1 MSDEFEN
8 NDRPYEGQD
17 GLTEQFD
24 DAPQDVSDADGASV
38 EQGDASDYSYDDEPY
53 DDDGQY
59 DGDSG
64 DAYYDDAPKQPAK
77 MKREW
82 ANSITTN
89 KKVKR
94 EEMRRK
100 LKKAMLFMLVFALI
114 VTSIVYIMLLFIQE
128 NNVRITASSQNRDN
142 SIALSFDNN
151 YWTPYL
157 NAQGPTKIWD
167 VSYSPI
173 YKREKLDTI
182 DAVTA
187 MLRGNDVPVGTNN
200 GENFIRFTFMLRNNG
215 SADVNVDYEMT
226 LENDRDSGLQNAVRV
241 MWGESFKN
249 PENVDDEFADDPNR
263 TAVRVYAALSNDAR
277 LASTGLNVMREPE
290 DGYLEYVAYPSGSDA
305 PGYNWRRDFQEKL
318 DTPDGMTTSEA
329 MINGFLEPTI
339 AFAGTDVVFRESTLL
354 PRGDIM
360 YCYVCIW
367 LEGSDFDCNDKALGG
382 YVRLGI
388 NFVATSIG

>member
-1 MSDEFEN
+1 MSDEFDYEN
-8 NDRPYEGQD
+8 QTVDGQD
-17 GLTEQFD
+17 PVTEYD
-24 DAPQDVSDADGASV
+24 DSGQDVSYDEAADGS
-38 EQGDASDYSYDDEPY
+38 DASDYSYDDGSY
-53 DDDGQY
+53 DDT
-59 DGDSG
+59 S
-64 DAYYDDAPKQPAK
+64 YDDGAYDDGAYDDKPKQSAK

-94 EEMRRK
+94 EEIRRK

-114 VTSIVYIMLLFIQE
+114 VTSVVYIMLLFIQE
-128 NNVRITASSQNRDN
+128 NNVRITASSSNRDN
-142 SIALSFDNN
+142 SISLSFDNN

-157 NAQGPTKIWD
+157 NAQGPTQIWD

-182 DAVTA
+182 DGVTA
-187 MLRGNDVPVGTNN
+187 MLKGNDVPVGPNN

-215 SADVNVDYEMT
+215 SSDVNVDYEMT

-249 PENVDDEFADDPNR
+249 PDIISDPDDPNDPTR
-263 TAVRVYAALSNDAR
+263 TDVVVYAALSYNPR
-277 LASTGLNVMREPE
+277 LASTGLNVGPHPD
-290 DGYLEYVAYPSGSDA
+290 DGYYEYVAYPVGSDD
-305 PGYNWRRDFQEKL
+305 PSFDWQRDFRQKV
-318 DTPDGMTTSEA
+318 DTADGMSFSDA
-329 MINGFLEPTI
+329 MNNGFLQPTSP
-339 AFAGTDVVFRESTLL
+339 FEGTDAIFHRSAVLT
-354 PRGDIM
+354 RGDIM

-367 LEGSDFDCNDKALGG
+367 LEGSDFDCTDKALGG

-388 NFVATSIG
+388 DFVATSIG